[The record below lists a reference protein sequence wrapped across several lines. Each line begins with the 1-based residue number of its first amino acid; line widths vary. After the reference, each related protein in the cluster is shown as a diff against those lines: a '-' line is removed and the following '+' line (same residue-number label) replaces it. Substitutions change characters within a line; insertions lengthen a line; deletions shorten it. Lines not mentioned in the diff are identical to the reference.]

1 MAFIEDGNKYE
12 ADQILSGTSHKIMEL
27 EVPMGKK
34 VTRGD
39 VVNSSCELT
48 SDGSDVF
55 GVVLE
60 TVDGTK
66 VKTKTTVVIFGEVI
80 GEFLNFSGTLD
91 KTFIDNLRSYGL
103 IVKKLG
109 GKE

>member
-1 MAFIEDGNKYE
+1 MGFIEKGNEYGFE
-12 ADQILSGTSHKIMEL
+12 NLLSGVGHKTMEL
-27 EVPMGKK
+27 VVPQGKK

-48 SDGSDVF
+48 TDGSDVF

-60 TVDGTK
+60 TADATT
-66 VKTKTTVVIFGEVI
+66 VKTKTTVVVSGEVI
-80 GEFLNFSGTLD
+80 AEGLKISGTINE
-91 KTFIDNLRSYGL
+91 TFITNMRNKNI

-109 GKE
+109 GKQ